1 MIPIPGGW
9 LADAKLGR
17 FKTILLGVLIC
28 GVSHAIMIV
37 GAIPSVL
44 QAGNGMA
51 PFMISLILLAIGAG
65 LFKPNVAPA
74 VLDQYGY
81 QKPYVKTLGSGEQ
94 VIVDPEVTVQR
105 TMLIFYG
112 LINVGAFFP
121 VATVYCEKLVGFW
134 LAFLLPGIIFF
145 LLPTL
150 LWYLNNKLVKYPPD
164 GSALTRVYKIVKTA
178 VVQSKG
184 RVWKKAF
191 LDGAKPSSLEQNG
204 VALQGN
210 NAVTWTDKDVDDVKR
225 TFVACGIFLYYPIYN
240 LNDNGIG
247 SVQTSQG
254 ATMLTKGTP
263 NDLLGH
269 FNALT
274 IVFAVPLL
282 SYVIYP
288 LLRRYNIKFGRV
300 SRITFGFSIAAL
312 SGVLG
317 ALVQW
322 KIYQLSPCGK
332 YATTC
337 DAVANINIWWQIPNV
352 SLGALSECFCNVTAY
367 ELAYARSPPGM
378 KALVT

>member
-1 MIPIPGGW
+1 
-9 LADAKLGR
+9 
-17 FKTILLGVLIC
+17 VLVC
-28 GVSHAIMIV
+28 GVSHVIMIV

-81 QKPYVKTLGSGEQ
+81 QKPYVKALKSGER

-121 VATVYCEKLVGFW
+121 VATVYCEKLIGFW

-145 LLPTL
+145 LLPVL

-164 GSALTRVYKIVKTA
+164 GSALTKVYKIVKTA
-178 VVQSKG
+178 VAQSKG
-184 RVWKKAF
+184 KVWKKDF
-191 LDGAKPSSLEQNG
+191 LNSAKPSLLAQ
-204 VALQGN
+204 QGITLHGKKE
-210 NAVTWTDKDVDDVKR
+210 VTWTDKDVDDVKR

-240 LNDNGIG
+240 INDGGIG

-263 NDLLGH
+263 NDLLSH

-288 LLRRYNIKFGRV
+288 LLRKHNIRFGRV

-312 SGVLG
+312 SGVFG

-322 KIYQLSPCGK
+322 KIYQLSPCGD

-337 DAVANINIWWQIPNV
+337 DDVSNISIWWQIPNV

>member
-28 GVSHAIMIV
+28 GVSHVIMIV

-81 QKPYVKTLGSGEQ
+81 QKPYIQALKSGEK

-121 VATVYCEKLVGFW
+121 VATVYCEKLIGFW

-145 LLPTL
+145 LLPVL

-164 GSALTRVYKIVKTA
+164 GSALTQVYKIVKTA
-178 VVQSKG
+178 VAESKG
-184 RVWKKAF
+184 KVWTKGF
-191 LDGAKPSSLEQNG
+191 LDGAKPSSLTLHGKNQ
-204 VALQGN
+204 A
-210 NAVTWTDKDVDDVKR
+210 TWTDKDVDDVKR

-240 LNDNGIG
+240 INNNGIG

-274 IVFAVPLL
+274 IVFAVPFL

-288 LLRRYNIKFGRV
+288 LLRRHNIKFGRI
-300 SRITFGFSIAAL
+300 SRITFGFSIATL
-312 SGVLG
+312 SGIFG

-322 KIYQLSPCGK
+322 KIYQLSPCGNQ
-332 YATTC
+332 ATTC
-337 DAVANINIWWQIPNV
+337 DGVANISIWWQIPNV